1 MDAWKVIA
9 RDLRRAQIFPTV
21 VCFALAIVSL
31 LMTGDLNQHL
41 AVIVLFAAVMLPPMF
56 WLHQHYCLWLLRPVH
71 TLLLEVDGVDQP
83 SSRAIEEANA
93 ALSSFRRKESL
104 FSVVLWGVGL
114 VLAWIL
120 LAYFMGITHW
130 QLLELVVAIGS
141 AAAAS
146 VLLGAYVEIR
156 GLARARQELESIGSG
171 LSYGGPGSRSMARS
185 FFSATVVI
193 VVIAVGLASLVWFSR
208 LRVHAAGKLM
218 ADRQAEFKLVTPK
231 IAVAIAGKE
240 NAILGEVLREAD
252 PTGKIRSNL
261 VVLDGQGRVLFI
273 PPTLR
278 IDRTWFRRIVK
289 DDRESWLEAR
299 APFLYFTRRMSKD
312 RILAWVAP
320 LSLAAD
326 QVGELGW
333 NGWFGAGMLVLA
345 CILLAWV
352 AGRGS
357 LAYLPELVAR
367 YKRLAAGELQAV
379 SGRPLGGELDEL
391 NAAVAAFA
399 QSFREM
405 LTTSIDQTDSL
416 EKKQRDLS
424 QRMTEMRSAFDR
436 RVEVADQTATSVI
449 EMRSAIKSISEQMNS
464 LRDTSSDCSS
474 SMFEIDQ
481 SVREVAQSAEN
492 LQTMVED
499 TTSAMTEIA
508 VSMNEVVDNVDVLAK
523 TAAETV
529 SSIAVIDGSI
539 RQVEESTTQT
549 HKVSEEVSE
558 LATRGAMSVS
568 QTIEGINEIQE
579 ITDEAQ
585 EVINRLGN
593 RMEAVG
599 KILTVIGDVAEQ
611 TNLLA
616 LNAAI
621 IAAAAG
627 EHGKG
632 FAVVADEIK
641 DLADRT
647 STSTKEI
654 AGLIRSVQAESRM
667 AIDAIQRGSGSVRRG
682 VELANNAGE
691 ALQQILKMVKL
702 VSQMSNDIAT
712 TTTKHSNITR
722 TITNS
727 MSDISNMVREIKRAV
742 AEQSEGGKRIQRAS
756 EQMRDDARFVYR
768 SANEQVQAAAGVS
781 GNMEK
786 ISEMV
791 SFIGRAMNEQSN
803 GVNHVA
809 MVAEN
814 ARDVIELERAQIGD
828 CEETVDRMAKN
839 LSELSSQ
846 LLSHVSQEDPK
857 QSGEKTDERR

>member
-1 MDAWKVIA
+1 MDITKDIV
-9 RDLRRAQIFPTV
+9 RDLRKAQFFSTGI
-21 VCFALAIVSL
+21 CFALAFLGL
-31 LMTGDLNQHL
+31 LTMGDLNRHL
-41 AVIVLFAAVMLPPMF
+41 TAIVIFAAVMLPSMF
-56 WLHQHYCLWLLRPVH
+56 WFQQYYSLWLLRPVNA
-71 TLLLEVDGVDQP
+71 LLHKVAGGGQP
-83 SSRAIEEANA
+83 SSRAIEEAHA
-93 ALSSFRRKESL
+93 SMSSFRRRESL
-104 FSVVLWGVGL
+104 FALALWGVGL
-114 VLAWIL
+114 LVAWMLIE
-120 LAYFMGITHW
+120 YFMGITAW
-130 QLLELVVAIGS
+130 QSIELIAAIGS
-141 AAAAS
+141 GAAAN
-146 VLLGAYVEIR
+146 VLLSAYVETG
-156 GLARARQELESIGSG
+156 GLVGARQALESIGAG
-171 LSYGGPGSRSMARS
+171 LPAGGPGSRSMSRS
-185 FFSATVVI
+185 VFASTVVI
-193 VVIAVGLASLVWFSR
+193 IVIAVGLVSLVWFSR
-208 LRVHAAGKLM
+208 LRVRVAGKVM
-218 ADRQAEFKLVTPK
+218 AERQTEFKLMIPK
-231 IAVAIAGKE
+231 IVTALSGNKKVVM
-240 NAILGEVLREAD
+240 GEVIREAD
-252 PTGKIRSNL
+252 PAGRIRGNL
-261 VVLDGQGRVLFI
+261 AVLDGRGEVLLM
-273 PPTLR
+273 PPVLHV
-278 IDRTWFRRIVK
+278 DRAWIKRIVTGGW
-289 DDRESWLEAR
+289 DSWLKAR
-299 APFLYFTRRMSKD
+299 APFLYFTRRISKD
-312 RILAWVAP
+312 RVLAWVAP
-320 LSLAAD
+320 LSLVYD
-326 QVGELGW
+326 EIEPLGW
-333 NGWFGAGMLVLA
+333 DGWLGGGVLILA
-345 CILLAWV
+345 CILLAWAV
-352 AGRGS
+352 GRGS
-357 LAYLPELVAR
+357 LAYLPELAVR

-379 SGRPLGGELDEL
+379 SGKPLGGELDEL
-391 NAAVAAFA
+391 NAAVAVFA
-399 QSFREM
+399 QSFRDM
-405 LTTSIDQTDSL
+405 LSTSIDHTGSL
-416 EKKQRDLS
+416 GKKQRDLS
-424 QRMTEMRSAFDR
+424 LRVTDLRNAFDH

-449 EMRSAIKSISEQMNS
+449 EMRSAIKSISEQMDS
-464 LRDTSSDCSS
+464 LRETSSDCSS

-508 VSMNEVVDNVDVLAK
+508 VSMNEVVDNVDVLAR

-529 SSIAVIDGSI
+529 TSIAVIDGSI

-558 LATRGAMSVS
+558 LATRGASSVS
-568 QTIEGINEIQE
+568 QTIEGINEIQQ

-593 RMEAVG
+593 RMDSVG

-654 AGLIRSVQAESRM
+654 AGLIRSVQSESRM

-712 TTTKHSNITR
+712 TTTKHSDITR
-722 TITNS
+722 MITKS

-742 AEQSEGGKRIQRAS
+742 AEQSEGGKRIQKAS

-791 SFIGRAMNEQSN
+791 SFIGRAMNEQAN

-809 MVAEN
+809 KVAEN
-814 ARDVIELERAQIGD
+814 ARDVLELERAQIGD
-828 CEETVDRMAKN
+828 CEETADRIGKN
-839 LSELSSQ
+839 LGELSNHLQSFGLPDDPDQ
-846 LLSHVSQEDPK
+846 PLEDD
-857 QSGEKTDERR
+857 T